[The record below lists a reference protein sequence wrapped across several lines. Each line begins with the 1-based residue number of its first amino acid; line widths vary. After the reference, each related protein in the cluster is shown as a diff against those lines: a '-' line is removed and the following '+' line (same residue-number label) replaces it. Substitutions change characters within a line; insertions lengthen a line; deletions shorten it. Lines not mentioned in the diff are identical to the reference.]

1 MILFRKLSA
10 RLGLAATALIA
21 LTVIGQARAG
31 TFLIA
36 DRAGVSATDS
46 VDWGQ
51 KGPAF
56 TVAPNPFTAISAN
69 GETLTVSQMTGS
81 FERRDQGF
89 PSGGWNGNFA
99 PGDHLLW
106 TRGNL
111 GSSGPIT
118 IDFGPTGIFAGG
130 AQIQANV
137 ADGSKFT
144 AHLSAFDKFGALLGE
159 VTEDGLA
166 NNSADNS
173 AIFIGIGSDDTPI
186 SKLEFSL
193 DSANSLLGDFAINQL
208 DFAPVPEPA
217 SLALFAA
224 GTLGLLAYARRVRRR
239 SPAGR
244 SGCAACPLR
253 EKSGA
258 AVGLRP

>member
-1 MILFRKLSA
+1 MIPKLSP
-10 RLGLAATALIA
+10 RLILVGITILALVAPTP
-21 LTVIGQARAG
+21 ARAG

-36 DRAGVSATDS
+36 DRAGVNATDS
-46 VDWGQ
+46 VDWGPL
-51 KGPAF
+51 GPAF
-56 TVAPNPFTAISAN
+56 SIVPNAFTITSAGGN
-69 GETLTVSQMTGS
+69 SLIVSQIAGP

-99 PGDHLLW
+99 LGDHLLW
-106 TRGNL
+106 THGSPGF

-118 IDFGPTGIFAGG
+118 INFGPTGIFAGG

-144 AHLSAFDKFGALLGE
+144 AHLKAFDKFGALLGE

-166 NNSADNS
+166 NNAADNS
-173 AIFIGIGSDDTPI
+173 AIFIGMGSDDTPI

-193 DSANSLLGDFAINQL
+193 DSANSLLGDFAINRL

-224 GTLGLLAYARRVRRR
+224 GTLSMVAYALRARTRRR
-239 SPAGR
+239 SSAGR
-244 SGCAACPLR
+244 G
-253 EKSGA
+253 
-258 AVGLRP
+258 